1 MMINRRSYGMS
12 STMQSGHNYTAPND
26 LRVSTQP
33 LRRAMVIGSCATGG
47 MPEIVRQLGPDA
59 CPVDVFTVNHGC
71 YLPEAPP
78 EPLESYDFLLIQM
91 PLRIVIQPELD
102 WMRIMPDD
110 EAGAEAQLDRAC
122 QIMQFAL
129 NNALLWTR
137 QSGVPSFVVN
147 FLVPQQNPQGR
158 FAPRYSLTNPVH
170 FIERLNRALYDQ
182 VQAHK
187 NAYVVDFDQVS
198 ATYGRKHIQDD
209 GVTLFTHGSVYTDY
223 DTLHDGHR
231 LEPVIPVLEQYDARV
246 EQVLAAM
253 WLEAVAMFRTLRQ
266 VDAVKA
272 VIVDLDDTLW
282 RGVLAEADEITSH
295 AIEGWPIG
303 FVEALLHLKNR
314 GILLAIVSKND
325 PGRIE
330 EIWPQVMAGRL
341 LMSDFA
347 AVHIGWTPKP
357 DAVAR
362 VLEDF
367 NILPQHAVFI
377 DDNPVERS
385 AVQTAFPGMRTLGAN
400 PYALRRVML
409 WSPELQLPVA
419 TPESRSRTE
428 MVRSQAVREGAR
440 KQLTHEAFLA
450 SVAPVVTVF
459 EVFAQDGARFARSL
473 ELINKTNQFNT
484 TGRRWT
490 AAELEQSMGGG
501 ARVFAFEVT
510 DKYTKY
516 GLVGVIV
523 VQQGEILQMV
533 MSCRVLGLGVE
544 LGALAAL
551 VRSAVPGPVRA
562 ALVHT
567 AANMPVRDLWVRA
580 GFVSEG
586 DGFVLQDPAALQC
599 PAHVKI
605 VDELASAAEAPPP
618 PPRPVVPPPP
628 VPEPPPPDTQ
638 PTTAWD
644 ILTAPAPAAVDGRP
658 RLGWLKKLLGARR

>member
-1 MMINRRSYGMS
+1 MYSGQSY
-12 STMQSGHNYTAPND
+12 NAPHD
-26 LRVSTQP
+26 LRVGDKP

-47 MPEIVRQLGPDA
+47 MPEIVAQLGPDA

-71 YLPEAPP
+71 YLPETPP
-78 EPLESYDFLLIQM
+78 EPLDAYDFFLIQM
-91 PLRIVIQPELD
+91 PLRIVIQPEVD

-129 NNALLWTR
+129 NNALVWTR

-147 FLVPQQNPQGR
+147 FLVPQQNPHGR

-187 NAYVVDFDQVS
+187 DAYVVDFDQVS
-198 ATYGRKHIQDD
+198 ATYGRKHVQDD

-231 LEPVIPVLEQYDARV
+231 LEPVIPMREQYDVRV

-253 WLEAVAMFRTLRQ
+253 WLEAAAMFRTLRQ

-325 PGRIE
+325 PGRVE
-330 EIWPQVMAGRL
+330 EIWPKVMEGRL

-347 AVHIGWTPKP
+347 AVHIGWEPKP
-357 DAVAR
+357 DGVAR
-362 VLEDF
+362 VLESF
-367 NILPQHAVFI
+367 NILPQHAVFV

-385 AVQTAFPGMRTLGAN
+385 AVQTAFPGLRALGAN
-400 PYALRRVML
+400 PYALRRVLL

-419 TPESRSRTE
+419 TAESRSRTE

-440 KQLTHEAFLA
+440 KRLTQEAFLA

-459 EVFAQDGARFARSL
+459 GVVPQDGPRFVRSL

-490 AAELEQSMGGG
+490 AAELEGAMAAG
-501 ARVFAFEVT
+501 ARLFAFEVT

-516 GLVGVIV
+516 GLVGVLVAEQGTIV
-523 VQQGEILQMV
+523 QMV

-544 LGALAAL
+544 LGALATL
-551 VRSAVPGPVRA
+551 VRSALPGPVQA
-562 ALVHT
+562 LLVHT
-567 AANMPVRDLWVRA
+567 AANMPVRDLWTRA
-580 GFVSEG
+580 GFVPEQ
-586 DGFVLQDPAALQC
+586 DGFALHDPSALRC
-599 PAHVKI
+599 PAHVKV
-605 VDELASAAEAPPP
+605 VDELAAAAPPAVPEQAPTP
-618 PPRPVVPPPP
+618 PPQPRLVALPPQSTA
-628 VPEPPPPDTQ
+628 EPPAPA
-638 PTTAWD
+638 TTAWD
-644 ILTAPAPAAVDGRP
+644 ILTAPTPAAPHAR
-658 RLGWLKKLLGARR
+658 RRGWLSKLLGARQ